1 MTSPKNV
8 YKSFNHLKKYYY
20 SNIYCYYSIHHMLSL
35 VCFRVA
41 KNPIIFWLFNK
52 KYLKKCVCIYISMS
66 IIEKVF
72 HYEENEITVIK
83 CRDEIWFRGKD
94 IAKALGYEK
103 TRNAILNHVN
113 DDDKS
118 ILEDLRRGP
127 QIRAPFKN
135 EQGGSIFINESGLYS
150 LIFGSKLESAKVF
163 KRWVTSE
170 VLPSIRKTGRYDY
183 FMNHKYNNTLTFK
196 IENETDLHVKV
207 VSFLKK
213 RYPHSLFTVTLGENQ
228 DTVHKRID
236 SFKKGYIHGS
246 PDLIINNLHKHYTGF
261 AIEFKNPNGKGILS
275 YDQSKMLR
283 QYQNNGFKTLISNDY
298 DQIIEQIIEYFRD
311 VRIKCS
317 YCPRRFISPQSLRN
331 HIKFFHK
338 M

>member
-1 MTSPKNV
+1 M
-8 YKSFNHLKKYYY
+8 
-20 SNIYCYYSIHHMLSL
+20 
-35 VCFRVA
+35 
-41 KNPIIFWLFNK
+41 
-52 KYLKKCVCIYISMS
+52 CIYISMS

-72 HYEENEITVIK
+72 KYEENEITVIK
-83 CRDEIWFRGKD
+83 CKDKIWFRGKD

-103 TRNAILNHVN
+103 TRNAILKHVD

-170 VLPSIRKTGRYDY
+170 VLPSIRKTGRY
-183 FMNHKYNNTLTFK
+183 NHKYNNTLTFK

-228 DTVHKRID
+228 DTAFKRID
-236 SFKKGYIHGS
+236 SFKKGYLRGS

-261 AIEFKNPNGKGILS
+261 CIEYKSPKGNGVLS
-275 YDQSKMLR
+275 PDQSMILL
-283 QYQNNGFKTLISNDY
+283 QYQNNGFKTLVSNNY

-311 VRIKCS
+311 VRLLCS
-317 YCPRRFISPQSLRN
+317 HCPRRFISPQSLRN

>member
-1 MTSPKNV
+1 
-8 YKSFNHLKKYYY
+8 
-20 SNIYCYYSIHHMLSL
+20 
-35 VCFRVA
+35 
-41 KNPIIFWLFNK
+41 
-52 KYLKKCVCIYISMS
+52 MS

-72 HYEENEITVIK
+72 KYEATELPVIK
-83 CRDEIWFRGKD
+83 YEDEIWF
-94 IAKALGYEK
+94 KAVVVATILKYTNQRKAIRDHVDPEDKRKLSELMSNSKRNESFRLK
-103 TRNAILNHVN
+103 TDHLKGN
-113 DDDKS
+113 DGNS
-118 ILEDLRRGP
+118 LYL
-127 QIRAPFKN
+127 
-135 EQGGSIFINESGLYS
+135 SESGLYS
-150 LIFGSKLESAKVF
+150 LVLRSKLESAKEF
-163 KRWVTSE
+163 KRWVTSQ

-183 FMNHKYNNTLTFK
+183 CMNHKYDNTLTFK

-213 RYPHSLFTVTLGENQ
+213 RYHHSLFTVTLGENQ

-236 SFKKGYIHGS
+236 SFKKGYLRGS

-261 AIEFKNPNGKGILS
+261 CIEFKNPNGKGILS

-317 YCPRRFISPQSLRN
+317 YCPRRFISPQSLSN
-331 HIKFFHK
+331 HIKSIHK

>member
-1 MTSPKNV
+1 
-8 YKSFNHLKKYYY
+8 
-20 SNIYCYYSIHHMLSL
+20 
-35 VCFRVA
+35 
-41 KNPIIFWLFNK
+41 
-52 KYLKKCVCIYISMS
+52 MS

-94 IAKALGYEK
+94 VAKALGYEK
-103 TRNAILNHVN
+103 TRNAILKHVN

-150 LIFGSKLESAKVF
+150 LIFRSKLESAKAF
-163 KRWVTSE
+163 KRWVTKD
-170 VLPSIRKTGRYDY
+170 VLSSIRKTGRYDY
-183 FMNHKYNNTLTFK
+183 CINHKYNNTLSFK

-228 DTVHKRID
+228 DTVHKRIN
-236 SFKKGYIHGS
+236 SFKKGYLCGS

-261 AIEFKNPNGKGILS
+261 CIEFKSPKGNGVLSPDQTMIL
-275 YDQSKMLR
+275 L
-283 QYQNNGFKTLISNDY
+283 QYQNNGFKILVSNDY

-317 YCPRRFISPQSLRN
+317 DCPRRFITPQSLWN
-331 HIKFFHK
+331 HIECFHK
-338 M
+338 RA